1 MFFNG
6 FPRLTLKLKQ
16 NKQQGGRNMNDLVNL
31 RLSKEANDVAER
43 LVATGKFENV
53 ITAAKFALAYAL
65 KNFFD
70 EIDPENYVV
79 SDSGGNNYNIGTVDK
94 DGTLSALLKAVYPDT
109 STPYIYARALM
120 IFGLQKIGEKI
131 EAEGMPTVGSLC
143 E

>member
-1 MFFNG
+1 
-6 FPRLTLKLKQ
+6 
-16 NKQQGGRNMNDLVNL
+16 MNDLVNL

-120 IFGLQKIGEKI
+120 VFGLQKIGEKI